1 MTSVL
6 IVGALVIF
14 VGALLAAI
22 DLVLDFFW
30 GKTPKRKGKR

>member
-1 MTSVL
+1 MTGVI

-30 GKTPKRKGKR
+30 GKTPKRKKRQ